1 MPIKYKRREVA
12 FIDVVSVDE
21 AEGLLEWLQGKK
33 GPTVNL
39 SACTHVHPANVQ
51 VLLAA
56 KIRVS
61 AWPADLNLSSLL
73 KTSLA
78 SNKKGE

>member
-1 MPIKYKRREVA
+1 MPIQYKKREVV

-33 GPTVNL
+33 AATANL
-39 SACTHVHPANVQ
+39 SACSHVHPANLQ

-56 KIRVS
+56 KTRIS
-61 AWPADLNLSSLL
+61 AWPADLNLASLL
-73 KTSLA
+73 RTILESDK
-78 SNKKGE
+78 